1 MEYKRI
7 MIKIKY
13 NNRNTFEDVN
23 FTRNGNLVTMTPT
36 TPNPSGFTTWK
47 LDGKTQLGDFSD
59 FTTVYRVDGE
69 SVTYSNDGS
78 VYVEPPK
85 PTEEELRRQALLSE
99 KAELEAWLSA
109 HDYIGV
115 KIATKRATVEEY
127 ANEIAEMTEK
137 ANRINEINELLE
149 SL

>member
-1 MEYKRI
+1 

-13 NNRNTFEDVN
+13 NNSDIFEEVTFC
-23 FTRNGNLVTMTPT
+23 RIGNLVIITPT
-36 TPNPSGFTTWK
+36 KPNVSGFITWK

-59 FTTVYRVDGE
+59 FDTVYKIDGN

-85 PTEEELRRQALLSE
+85 PTEEEIRKQSLIKEKSDLETWLRS
-99 KAELEAWLSA
+99 

-115 KIATKRATVEEY
+115 KIATGRATVEEY
-127 ANEIAEMTEK
+127 ADVIAEMTVK
-137 ANRINEINELLE
+137 ANMINEINEELRE
-149 SL
+149 YN

>member
-1 MEYKRI
+1 
-7 MIKIKY
+7 MISIKY
-13 NNRNTFEDVN
+13 TNRNTFEDVN
-23 FTRNGNLVTMTPT
+23 FSRNGNLVTMSPT
-36 TPNPSGFTTWK
+36 TPIPSGFTTWR
-47 LDGKTQLGDFSD
+47 LDRKTQLGDFSD
-59 FTTVYRVDGE
+59 FTTVYKVDGE

-99 KAELEAWLSA
+99 KVELEAWLKA

-115 KIATKRATVEEY
+115 KIATGRATIDDY
-127 ANEIAEMTEK
+127 ADEIALMTEK
-137 ANRINEINELLE
+137 AERINEIDAILE

>member
-1 MEYKRI
+1 

-13 NNRNTFEDVN
+13 NNRNTYDEVN
-23 FTRNGNLVTMTPT
+23 FYRNGNLVTMTPT
-36 TPNPSGFTTWK
+36 TPNTSGFTTWK
-47 LDGKTQLGDFSD
+47 LDGKTQLGDFSNYNR
-59 FTTVYRVDGE
+59 VYKVEGN

-85 PTEEELRRQALLSE
+85 PTEEELRRQALQTE

-115 KIATKRATVEEY
+115 KIATGRATIDDY
-127 ANEIAEMTEK
+127 ADEIALMTEK
-137 ANRINEINELLE
+137 AERINEIDAMLN
-149 SL
+149 

>member
-1 MEYKRI
+1 
-7 MIKIKY
+7 MIKIRY
-13 NNRNTFEDVN
+13 NNKNTFEEVT
-23 FTRNGNLVTMTPT
+23 FYRNGNLVIMTPT
-36 TPNPSGFTTWK
+36 IPNTSGFTTWRA
-47 LDGKTQLGDFSD
+47 DGETQLGDFSD
-59 FTTVYRVDGE
+59 FTTVYRVDGD

-85 PTEEELRRQALLSE
+85 PTEEELRRQALQSE
-99 KAELEAWLSA
+99 KAELEAWLKD
-109 HDYIGV
+109 HDYIGT

>member
-1 MEYKRI
+1 

-13 NNRNTFEDVN
+13 NNRNTFEEVT
-23 FTRNGNLVTMTPT
+23 FYRNGNLVTMTPT
-36 TPNPSGFTTWK
+36 TPNTSGFTTWK

-59 FTTVYRVDGE
+59 FTTIYKVDGD

-85 PTEEELRRQALLSE
+85 PTEEELRRQALQSE
-99 KAELEAWLSA
+99 KAELEAWLKD

-127 ANEIAEMTEK
+127 ATEIEEMTEK

>member
-1 MEYKRI
+1 
-7 MIKIKY
+7 MIKIRY
-13 NNRNTFEDVN
+13 NNKNTFEDVN

-47 LDGKTQLGDFSD
+47 LDGKTQLGDFLD
-59 FTTVYRVDGE
+59 FTTIYKVDGE

-85 PTEEELRRQALLSE
+85 PTEEELRRQALQTE

-115 KIATKRATVEEY
+115 KIATGRATIEEY
-127 ANEIAEMTEK
+127 AIEIEEMTEK

>member
-1 MEYKRI
+1 

-13 NNRNTFEDVN
+13 NNRNAFEEVTFY
-23 FTRNGNLVTMTPT
+23 RNGNLVTMTPT

-47 LDGKTQLGDFSD
+47 LDGEIQLGDFSD
-59 FTTVYRVDGE
+59 FTTVYKVDGE

-85 PTEEELRRQALLSE
+85 PTEEELRRQALQSE
-99 KAELEAWLSA
+99 KAELEAWLKE

>member
-1 MEYKRI
+1 

-13 NNRNTFEDVN
+13 NNRNSFEEITFYRSN
-23 FTRNGNLVTMTPT
+23 NIVTMTPT
-36 TPNPSGFTTWK
+36 TPNTSGFTTWK

-59 FTTVYRVDGE
+59 FTTVYKVDGD

-85 PTEEELRRQALLSE
+85 PTEEELRRQALQTE
-99 KAELEAWLSA
+99 KADLEVWLSA

-115 KIATKRATVEEY
+115 KIATGRATIDDY
-127 ANEIAEMTEK
+127 ADEIALMTEK
-137 ANRINEINELLE
+137 AERINEIDRELN
-149 SL
+149 SIN

>member
-1 MEYKRI
+1 

-13 NNRNTFEDVN
+13 NNRSTFEEVTFYRD
-23 FTRNGNLVTMTPT
+23 GNIVTMTPT

-47 LDGKTQLGDFSD
+47 LDGVTQLGDFSD
-59 FTTVYRVDGE
+59 FTTIYKVDGE

-85 PTEEELRRQALLSE
+85 LTEEELRRQALQKE
-99 KAELEAWLSA
+99 KAELEAWLKA

-115 KIATKRATVEEY
+115 KIATGRATIDDY
-127 ANEIAEMTEK
+127 ADEIAMMNEK
-137 ANRINEINELLE
+137 AERINEIDAMLN
-149 SL
+149 

>member
-1 MEYKRI
+1 
-7 MIKIKY
+7 MISIKY

-23 FTRNGNLVTMTPT
+23 FYRNGNIVTMSPT

-59 FTTVYRVDGE
+59 FTTIYKVDGE

-85 PTEEELRRQALLSE
+85 PTEEELRRQALQTE
-99 KAELEAWLSA
+99 KAELEAWLKD

-115 KIATKRATVEEY
+115 KIATGRATIDDY
-127 ANEIAEMTEK
+127 ADEIALMTEK
-137 ANRINEINELLE
+137 AERINEIDALLGN
-149 SL
+149 